1 MGGSGSREGHDE
13 GISRLVSVS
22 LLCQRALILL
32 SSMDRPIFLQGP
44 ADPNAA
50 VVSKAL
56 AILNKLTPEKFEK
69 LTEEFKNVRFRY

>member
-1 MGGSGSREGHDE
+1 
-13 GISRLVSVS
+13 
-22 LLCQRALILL
+22 
-32 SSMDRPIFLQGP
+32 MDRPIFLQGP